1 MDARNQS
8 SDDGP
13 ASDQILVPQHL
24 SPDTGEFRFMA
35 RQPILNKARK
45 LYGYELLFRSGPN
58 NAFADLTS
66 EGATQSV
73 LDLSLLLGA
82 GSFTDGYRA
91 FINCTRAHLTSGVL
105 RMLPKN
111 LVVLEILEDVPADEE
126 VLRECRKLKA
136 EGYTIAVDD
145 IVSAG
150 ERTEL
155 IDLADIIKV
164 DSLLADELQQKE
176 IALRFARSGV
186 QLLAEKVETH
196 EQFQAAV
203 KMGYTLFQ
211 GYFFCRPETLRAK
224 ALPSAH
230 LGYLKILRQ
239 AFQNEIDYQEMA
251 GAIRREPSLTYRL
264 LRFMNSAGRGNY
276 QVESIVQALGLLGT
290 NEIRKWVSVV
300 TAISLAGPRSQEM
313 IRIALIRARFCEHVA
328 EHLKVPA
335 SNFYLTGLFS
345 LLEALLDRPLAQI
358 VEEIPIPPACREALN
373 GAANGPGNALKL
385 AIAIGTGDWTEVTR
399 YCAELKCSE
408 KEAWQWQLEAQS
420 YVSKLKW

>member
-8 SDDGP
+8 SGDGP

-164 DSLLADELQQKE
+164 DFLLADEPQQKE